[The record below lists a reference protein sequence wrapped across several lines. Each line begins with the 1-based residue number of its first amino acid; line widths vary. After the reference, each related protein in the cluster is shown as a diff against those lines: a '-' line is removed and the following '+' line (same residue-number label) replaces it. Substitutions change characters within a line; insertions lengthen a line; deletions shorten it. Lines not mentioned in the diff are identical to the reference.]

1 MTTETATAGADTTEP
16 SATTEAATAQAPA
29 AATEQAT
36 EGANAQAKPEDA
48 GTKVDGEKPAD
59 APIVYDFTAPEGVEL
74 DASAV
79 ERFKAVA
86 GDLKLP
92 PDSAQKVVDL
102 YADIRKSETEAFA
115 KQVETWGEET
125 KADKEFGGDKLPESL
140 AAARKVIDQFGTPEF
155 KSLLDSS
162 GMGNHPEVV
171 KLLAKVGKAISE
183 DGFIR
188 GAPKSPAKS
197 FYDNS
202 NMN

>member
-1 MTTETATAGADTTEP
+1 MTTEAASAGADTTEASTP
-16 SATTEAATAQAPA
+16 QSAAAPEASA
-29 AATEQAT
+29 AATGQAA

-48 GTKVDGEKPAD
+48 GAKVDGEKPAD
-59 APIVYDFTAPEGVEL
+59 APIVYDFKAPEGVEL

-86 GDLKLP
+86 GDLKMP
-92 PDSAQKVVDL
+92 ADQAQKVVDL
-102 YADIRKSETEAFA
+102 YADLRKAETDAFV

-125 KADKEFGGDKLPESL
+125 KADKEYGGDKLPETL
-140 AAARKVIDQFGTPEF
+140 ASARKVIDTFGTPEF

-188 GAPKSPAKS
+188 GAPKGPAKS